1 MPPRTRSTNTP
12 APGAAREEPAPEDL
26 YQTDQPQARDSGS
39 EDMDLSSNEE
49 EANPDELPP
58 QSAQPALPIPE
69 TVVRPP
75 TASSNVSSDPE
86 IREARRE
93 LREEMRLVLRQQIRD
108 TRQNVAKLRATST
121 Q

>member
-26 YQTDQPQARDSGS
+26 YQTDKPQARDSGS

-58 QSAQPALPIPE
+58 QSAQPALSIPE

-75 TASSNVSSDPE
+75 TASSNISSDPE
-86 IREARRE
+86 IREARCE
-93 LREEMRLVLRQQIRD
+93 LRDLKREEMRLVLRQQIRD
-108 TRQNVAKLRATST
+108 TRQNVAKL
-121 Q
+121 